1 MKTTLATTCF
11 VISTLISPVIAY
23 AADGDTD
30 RTHPMTY
37 VKDSM
42 ITAKVKTNLADA
54 KMSSLVKIQVDT
66 DAKGA
71 VMLSGTVRTQEQAAQ
86 AVSIARGTS
95 GVTSVVSTLQV
106 RKDD

>member
-1 MKTTLATTCF
+1 MNSKIATSLI
-11 VISTLISPVIAY
+11 VISTLLVPVIAY
-23 AADGDTD
+23 ADGDTD
-30 RTHPMTY
+30 RMHPVTF
-37 VKDSM
+37 VKDSV

-86 AVSIARGTS
+86 AVSIARATS
-95 GVTSVVSTLQV
+95 GVTSVNSTIQIK
-106 RKDD
+106 KDE